1 MNRRLVVRVNRLLA
15 LEKGTVIK
23 DPGGKI
29 DICLV
34 YPNTYHVGMS
44 NLGFQGIYGL
54 LNSRNDVVCERAFL
68 PGEGEREEYR
78 RTGTPIFSYETKR
91 PLSSFSVV
99 AFSLSFENDYAH
111 VATILDISKVP
122 LFAAERRDYHPLVI
136 AGGICVSANP
146 EPVALFFDFIFI
158 GEAEESLNEFLDLY
172 GDDSGPGAGRSSGR
186 ERLKDAALH
195 LTGVYVPDRYKV
207 APGSSGMLT
216 ERIPLG
222 DAPPLIR
229 WRRVDDISRDAL
241 STTIITPETE
251 FSSMHL
257 VEVMRGCPWDCRFCL
272 VGHVYGV
279 PRKKNSEAL
288 SREITEARGRAS
300 RIGLV
305 GPSLTDYPH
314 LEDILCIDGVNFS
327 ITSLRASARSA
338 RLVEFLKGSRTVSI
352 APEAGTE
359 RLRRVI
365 SKRIDEDDI
374 LTTSRML
381 FDAGVETLRL
391 YFMVGLPTETDG
403 DILGIVSLVQKI
415 RACSERGA
423 VVMSVSTFVPKPFT
437 PFQWHSMVRLEEA
450 KKRLKILKDRVREVR
465 GVKIF
470 HDVPKY
476 AHMQGLFSLG
486 DRRIAEVIRVLSM
499 RDSWVGAC
507 RKAGVDHEQYL
518 FKRKDLDEAL
528 SWDFIDAGVPKER
541 LRKEYTNALSLSA
554 SPPGAA

>member
-1 MNRRLVVRVNRLLA
+1 MNRRLVERVDRLLS

-29 DICLV
+29 DLCLV

-54 LNSRNDVVCERAFL
+54 LNKRSDVVCERAFL

-78 RTGTPIFSYETKR
+78 RTGTPVFSYETKR

-111 VATILDISKVP
+111 VATILDMAKVP
-122 LFAAERRDYHPLVI
+122 LFAAERGDYDPLLI
-136 AGGICVSANP
+136 AGGVCVSANP
-146 EPVALFFDFIFI
+146 EPVAPFFDFIFI

-172 GDDSGPGAGRSSGR
+172 GGAAGLGAGRSSGR
-186 ERLKDAALH
+186 ERLKDAVLR
-195 LTGVYVPDRYKV
+195 LTGVYVPGRYKV
-207 APGSSGMLT
+207 APGRSGMVT

-222 DAPPLIR
+222 EAPPRIR

-279 PRKKNSEAL
+279 PRKKNSGTL
-288 SREITEARGRAS
+288 SREITDARGRAS

-359 RLRRVI
+359 RLRRVV

-415 RACSERGA
+415 RACSQRGA

-437 PFQWHSMVRLEEA
+437 PFQWHPMVRLEEA
-450 KKRLKILKDRVREVR
+450 REKLRILKDRLRKVR
-465 GVKIF
+465 GVKLF

-486 DRRIAEVIRVLSM
+486 DRRVAEVIRELPF

-507 RKAGVDHEQYL
+507 RKAGVDYEQYL
-518 FKRKDLDEAL
+518 FRPRDLDETL
-528 SWDFIDAGVPKER
+528 PWDFIDAGVPKER
-541 LRKEYTNALSLSA
+541 LWKEYNDSLSVSV
-554 SPPGAA
+554 SPEDSA